1 MEWSK
6 VTALDGVGP
15 VSFVKSRRARRV
27 SVSVRA
33 STGIRVT
40 VPWRVSFETARQA
53 AAGRVGW
60 MRKTLGRI
68 ERARRANPDL
78 VRAAAELDAAE
89 ARRRLAGRL
98 AHLAATNG
106 YAYRRLFIRRQNTLW
121 GSCSTAD
128 NISLNVR
135 LAALPPELADYVML
149 HELVH
154 IRHRGHGPAFWAEL
168 GRSVP
173 DARRLQARLRECG
186 LAIL

>member
-6 VTALDGVGP
+6 VIALDGVGP
-15 VSFVKSRRARRV
+15 VCFVKSQRARRV

-33 STGIRVT
+33 SAGIRVT
-40 VPWRVSFETARQA
+40 VPWRVSFDAARRA
-53 AAGRVGW
+53 AAERVGW
-60 MRKTLGRI
+60 MRKTLARI

-78 VRAAAELDAAE
+78 VRAAAELDVAA
-89 ARRRLAGRL
+89 ARGRLAGRL
-98 AHLAATNG
+98 AQLAAANG

-121 GSCSTAD
+121 GSCSTAN
-128 NISLNVR
+128 NISLNLR
-135 LAALPPELADYVML
+135 LAALPSEIADYVML

-168 GRSVP
+168 AQTVP

>member
-1 MEWSK
+1 MEWST
-6 VTALDGVGP
+6 VISLDGVGP

-40 VPWRVSFETARQA
+40 VPWGVSFEAARRA

-60 MRKTLGRI
+60 MRKTLARI

-78 VRAAAELDAAE
+78 VRAAEELDTAA